1 MLKEQIQL
9 YINSVFIFVTSF
21 FTIFEKKFFMANTT
35 IHPDQIYIEGLANND
50 SAIIQSIYK
59 KFVPKVVHYIRNNS
73 GDEDKAQDV
82 VQEIMIL
89 LFNQAKAKKLQ
100 LTCPFDAYFFLLCK
114 RKWLNEI
121 KKSSSKGV
129 TIDDDMPYINEPTE
143 EMATETEVFDEKQQL
158 FDMMFQKLGDKCQEV
173 LRLSFTIKSM
183 EEVAEKLNVT
193 YGYVRKKKSLCVGQL
208 TQWIQET
215 NRFKS
220 LKIT

>member
-1 MLKEQIQL
+1 
-9 YINSVFIFVTSF
+9 
-21 FTIFEKKFFMANTT
+21 MANNV
-35 IHPDQIYIEGLANND
+35 IHPDQIYIEGLANNN

-59 KFVPKVVHYIRNNS
+59 KFVPKVVSYIRNNS
-73 GDEDKAQDV
+73 GDEDQAQDV

-89 LFNQAKAKKLQ
+89 LFNQAKANKLQ

-114 RKWLNEI
+114 RKWLNEL
-121 KKSSSKGV
+121 KKASNKGV
-129 TIDDDMPYINEPTE
+129 TIDEDFTSNNEPTA
-143 EMATETEVFDEKQQL
+143 EMVTETEAFEEKQQL
-158 FDMMFQKLGDKCQEV
+158 FDAMFQKLGDKCQE
-173 LRLSFTIKSM
+173 LLKLSFTIKSM

-193 YGYVRKKKSLCVGQL
+193 YGYVRKKKSLCTGQL

>member
-1 MLKEQIQL
+1 
-9 YINSVFIFVTSF
+9 
-21 FTIFEKKFFMANTT
+21 MAITNT
-35 IHPDQIYIEGLANND
+35 HPDQIYIDALANND

-59 KFVPKVVHYIRNNS
+59 KFVPKVVSYIRNNS
-73 GDEDKAQDV
+73 GDNDQAQDV
-82 VQEIMIL
+82 VQEVMIV

-129 TIDDDMPYINEPTE
+129 TMDDDLPSNNELTD
-143 EMATETEVFDEKQQL
+143 EMVTETEMFDEKQQL
-158 FDMMFQKLGDKCQEV
+158 FDTIFQKLGDKCQE
-173 LRLSFTIKSM
+173 LLKLSFAIKSM
-183 EEVAEKLNVT
+183 EEVAEKLNVS

-220 LKIT
+220 LKTT

>member
-1 MLKEQIQL
+1 MA
-9 YINSVFIFVTSF
+9 
-21 FTIFEKKFFMANTT
+21 TIL
-35 IHPDQIYIEGLANND
+35 HPDQSYIDGLANNN

-59 KFVPKVVHYIRNNS
+59 KFVPKVIHYIRNNS
-73 GDEDKAQDV
+73 GDEEQAQDV

-89 LFNQAKAKKLQ
+89 LFNQAKEKKLQ

-121 KKSSSKGV
+121 KKTSNKGV
-129 TIDDDMPYINEPTE
+129 TIKDDYASIDESAQEMVMQTE
-143 EMATETEVFDEKQQL
+143 AFDEKQQL
-158 FDMMFQKLGDKCQEV
+158 FDTMFLKLGDKCQE
-173 LRLSFTIKSM
+173 LLKLSFVIKTM

-193 YGYVRKKKSLCVGQL
+193 YGYVRKKKSLCIGQL
-208 TQWIQET
+208 TEWIQES